1 MNDESFMREAMAE
14 AARAAAIG
22 DIPVGAVAVYRGEV
36 VARAHNQK
44 ESQRDPTAH
53 AELLVIRETARVLG
67 GWRLSDVTIYCT
79 LEPCPM
85 CAGAMLQARLA
96 RLVYAVDDPKAGA
109 AGSVVDLLR
118 DSRFNHVVDVRS
130 GVLQAEVAALMSEFF
145 TALRAGN
152 VPRWSRWAQRKT
164 TQ

>member
-1 MNDESFMREAMAE
+1 MNDEYFMREAMAE

-22 DIPVGAVAVYRGEV
+22 DIPVGAVAVYRGEI
-36 VARAHNQK
+36 VARACNQK

-67 GWRLSDVTIYCT
+67 GWRLSDVTVYCT

-85 CAGAMLQARLA
+85 CAGAMVQARLA
-96 RLVYAVDDPKAGA
+96 HLVYAVADPKAGA

-130 GVLQAEVAALMSEFF
+130 GVLEAEVAALMSEFF

-152 VPRWSRWAQRKT
+152 VTRWSRWAQRKT
-164 TQ
+164 TS